1 MRKDEERRLSQ
12 LAQEPDLEARIQLR
26 WAESAERG
34 YYLSGPQERND
45 LDWNDPERMSEAQ
58 GACP

>member
-26 WAESAERG
+26 RAEFAGEVTT
-34 YYLSGPQERND
+34 
-45 LDWNDPERMSEAQ
+45 
-58 GACP
+58 